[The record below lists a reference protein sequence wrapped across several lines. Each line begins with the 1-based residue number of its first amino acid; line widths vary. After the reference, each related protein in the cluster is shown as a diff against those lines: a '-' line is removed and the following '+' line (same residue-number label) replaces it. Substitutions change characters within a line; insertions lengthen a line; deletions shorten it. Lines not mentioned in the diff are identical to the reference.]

1 MKVPGIIKGRKT
13 RRYSAYMPEEELG
26 GLMRRAQEEDVTMS
40 ALSRQ
45 VVGAFVVSGLSL
57 EEYQEHMSKYRKKG
71 KVKKK

>member
-57 EEYQEHMSKYRKKG
+57 SEYKEFMQNIGKKG
-71 KVKKK
+71 IVKKK